1 MKKKFPS
8 WIKRRMPNPAIVAE
22 MKHLLAELNL
32 NTICESAQC
41 PNIGECFLKKTA
53 TFLILGDICTRKCTF
68 CAVKKGGPVPV
79 DKKEPQRLFEAV
91 RKLGLQYV
99 VITSV
104 TRDDLPDGGASQFAR
119 TIKILHE
126 QRDDIVVEILIPD
139 FSGSREALEAVV
151 VSGPQVVNHNIET
164 VRRLYPVVR
173 PGAGYSR
180 SLDLLVAVKQIN
192 PEIVTKSGLM
202 VGLGETEKE
211 VIEVMTDLRKAKCD
225 LLTIGQYL
233 RPSPKHHPVV
243 AFIPPEQ
250 FSEYE
255 QAGIALGFTGIASAP
270 FVRSSFSA
278 AELYAGARKD
288 KFVKHIKKL

>member
-1 MKKKFPS
+1 
-8 WIKRRMPNPAIVAE
+8 MPNPAILAE
-22 MKHLLAELNL
+22 MEHLLAELNL
-32 NTICESAQC
+32 NSICKSAQC

-68 CAVKKGGPVPV
+68 CAVKKGCPVPV

-91 RKLGLQYV
+91 KKLRLQYV

-126 QRDDIVVEILIPD
+126 QGDDIVVEILIPD

-164 VRRLYPVVR
+164 VRRLYPLVR
-173 PGAGYSR
+173 PGAGYGR
-180 SLDLLVAVKQIN
+180 SLELLVAVKQMN
-192 PEIVTKSGLM
+192 PAIVTKSGLM
-202 VGLGETEKE
+202 VGLGETEEE

-255 QAGIALGFTGIASAP
+255 QAGIEMGFTGVASAP
-270 FVRSSFSA
+270 FARSSFNA
-278 AELYAGARKD
+278 AELYAGARR
-288 KFVKHIKKL
+288 